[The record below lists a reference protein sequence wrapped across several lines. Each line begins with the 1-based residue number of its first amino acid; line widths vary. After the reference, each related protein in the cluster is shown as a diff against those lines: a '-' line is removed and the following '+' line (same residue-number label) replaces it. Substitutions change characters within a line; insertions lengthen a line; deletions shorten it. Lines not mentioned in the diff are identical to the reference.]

1 MDMINT
7 LFALSA
13 AVGPT
18 GRESEATKTAK
29 ELLDPYVDSVTS
41 DVLGNLIGIRTAA
54 GRGAKCILLDA
65 HLDEVCMYVTDHHKG
80 FLKFEA
86 VGIDPRILPGLEVK
100 ICTEPPVYG
109 VVNCLPPHILTA
121 EEREKA
127 FEMDKLRIDCGM
139 TQEEAVKAIP
149 VGTPVVYATKP
160 FCMGEKTVCGKS
172 LDDRACFAVL
182 IRTMELLKDHPLP
195 VDVCILGSVQEEY
208 TGAGAAAGAYNMMPD
223 WAIAVDVTF
232 GTTPDSDKKGTFAL
246 GKGPTIGIGPRLNR
260 KMYQSLSEL
269 AKEKEI
275 PVNKEILP
283 RDTGTNADDMQISR
297 EGVATGCLSLPL
309 RYMHTP
315 IETVHLDDL
324 ENAAQLLAAYIL
336 SLKEDV

>member
-1 MDMINT
+1 MDMIKT
-7 LFALSA
+7 IFALSE
-13 AVGPT
+13 AVGAT
-18 GRESEATKTAK
+18 GRESEATETAK
-29 ELLDPYVDSVTS
+29 ELLRPYVDSVTG

-54 GRGAKCILLDA
+54 KRGAKCILLDA

-100 ICTEPPVYG
+100 ICTEPPIYG
-109 VVNCLPPHILTA
+109 VINCLPPHILTA

-149 VGTPVVYATKP
+149 IGTPVVYATKP

-182 IRTMELLKDHPLP
+182 IRTMELLKDQPLP
-195 VDVCILGSVQEEY
+195 VDVCILGSVQEEFS
-208 TGAGAAAGAYNMMPD
+208 GAGAAVGAYNMMPD

-232 GTTPDSDKKGTFAL
+232 GTTPDGDKKGTFAL

-260 KMYQSLSEL
+260 KMYQRLLEL

-275 PVNKEILP
+275 PVSKETLP

-297 EGVATGCLSLPL
+297 EGVAVGCVSLPL

-315 IETVHLDDL
+315 IETVHLDDI
-324 ENAAQLLAAYIL
+324 ENAAQLLAAFIL
-336 SLKEDV
+336 SLKEDA

>member
-1 MDMINT
+1 MDMIKT
-7 LFALSA
+7 IFALSEA
-13 AVGPT
+13 AGPT
-18 GRESEATKTAK
+18 GRESEATKTAA
-29 ELLDPYVDSVTS
+29 ELLRPYVDSVTT
-41 DVLGNLIGIRTAA
+41 DVMGNLIGIRTAA
-54 GRGAKCILLDA
+54 KRGAKCILLDA

-100 ICTEPPVYG
+100 ICTEPPIYG
-109 VVNCLPPHILTA
+109 VINCLPPHILTA

-139 TQEEAVKAIP
+139 TQEETVKAIP

-182 IRTMELLKDHPLP
+182 IRTMELLKDQPLP
-195 VDVCILGSVQEEY
+195 VDVCILGSVQEEFS
-208 TGAGAAAGAYNMMPD
+208 GAGAAVGAYNMMPD

-232 GTTPDSDKKGTFAL
+232 GTTPDGDKKGTFIL

-260 KMYQSLSEL
+260 KMYQRLLEL
-269 AKEKEI
+269 AKEQDI

-336 SLKEDV
+336 SLKEDA

>member
-1 MDMINT
+1 MDMIKT
-7 LFALSA
+7 IFALSE

-18 GRESEATKTAK
+18 GQESEATETAK
-29 ELLDPYVDSVTS
+29 ELLRPYVDSVTG

-54 GRGAKCILLDA
+54 KRGAKCILLDA

-100 ICTEPPVYG
+100 ICTEPPFYG

-127 FEMDKLRIDCGM
+127 SEMDKLRIDCGM
-139 TQEEAVKAIP
+139 TQEEAAKAIP

-182 IRTMELLKDHPLP
+182 IRTMELLKDQPLP
-195 VDVCILGSVQEEY
+195 VDVCILGSVQEEFS
-208 TGAGAAAGAYNMMPD
+208 GAGAAVGAYNMMPD

-232 GTTPDSDKKGTFAL
+232 GTTPDGDKKGTFIL
-246 GKGPTIGIGPRLNR
+246 GKGPAIGIGPRLNR
-260 KMYQSLSEL
+260 KMYQRLLEL
-269 AKEKEI
+269 AKEQDI

-336 SLKEDV
+336 SLKEDA